1 MQKELWKKIKNILKN
16 NKLSILLFLLL
27 LFLITFEFPYT
38 ISKTGGTINLS
49 SRIESENKD
58 IESGNFNMAYVSE
71 VPATLFNLFIA
82 SINPNWDIEKQ
93 IDSRESV
100 EEQQFR
106 GKISL
111 QESIHNAIKIA
122 YQTAG
127 ISIQEKDNKLY
138 ITYIYPEAKTNL
150 KVGDQII
157 KMNDI
162 DIQSKNDIQQL
173 LSNLEVNSK
182 ISLEIIR
189 NKKIYQKEA
198 TIQNIQDKKIIGIVV
213 SEVSE
218 LVLDPNITIQFK
230 KTEFGAS
237 GGLMM
242 SLAIYDNITGFDL
255 SKGRKIAGTGTID
268 SNGIVGQIDGIKYKL
283 RGAVKAKMDIFLVP
297 AGENYNQAIEE
308 KKMNNYNIEIVP
320 IKNLEE
326 AITYLKK

>member
-1 MQKELWKKIKNILKN
+1 MQKELWEKIKNILKN

-58 IESGNFNMAYVSE
+58 IESGNFNMTYVSE
-71 VPATLFNLFIA
+71 VPATLLNLFIA
-82 SINPNWDIEKQ
+82 SINPKWDIEKQ
-93 IDSRESV
+93 IDSQESI

-122 YQTAG
+122 YQT
-127 ISIQEKDNKLY
+127 EDNKLY

-189 NKKIYQKEA
+189 NKKTYQKEA
-198 TIQNIQDKKIIGIVV
+198 TIQNIQDKKAIGIVI

-218 LVLDPNITIQFK
+218 LILDPNITIQFK
-230 KTEFGAS
+230 KTESGAS

-268 SNGIVGQIDGIKYKL
+268 SNGSVGQIDGIKYKL

-308 KKMNNYNIEIVP
+308 KKKNNYNIEIVP